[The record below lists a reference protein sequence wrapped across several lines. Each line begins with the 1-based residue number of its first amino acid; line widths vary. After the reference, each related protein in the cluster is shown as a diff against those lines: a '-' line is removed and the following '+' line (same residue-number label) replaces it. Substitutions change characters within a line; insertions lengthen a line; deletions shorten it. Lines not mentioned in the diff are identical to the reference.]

1 MHTDLELLLL
11 PPAVS
16 VVALGVGLHGHSR
29 KEVLHGVV
37 AEVITD
43 GAELQQIPVGQ
54 RTKVRYFLKSL
65 LSSVII
71 VGTDFLS
78 VLIFCRY

>member
-16 VVALGVGLHGHSR
+16 VVTLGVGLHGHSR

-43 GAELQQIPVGQ
+43 GAELQQIPVGH
-54 RTKVRYFLKSL
+54 RTEVRYFLKSL

-78 VLIFCRY
+78 VLIFCLY